1 MPLNVRTCSV
11 LLVFVAAC
19 ATTESNPRDPVA
31 DNPRIANLERAA
43 ALPWTDE
50 GQCVVQEA
58 YQPWEEVAARCIH
71 TLDRRKVRL
80 QDPERKCSVAA
91 AGAVAVP
98 VMVAACLLSQPLVV
112 GAVIVIGTVVVAAAI
127 KAELDEHARRRRAD
141 REAEASRQAERPGPT
156 TQPSPE
162 KGPSANRRSVPVPQP
177 IPDPTEIPLARP
189 KDKICDD
196 ETYDALSQRYKRLC
210 KETGQ
215 MSCSRSSLG
224 RRQYA
229 ELQCPEALERLAK
242 QDACLKA
249 RLAIQ
254 RECFGSIDARH
265 LVPLEEHARGVENCR
280 QSVGE
285 KCRQP

>member
-1 MPLNVRTCSV
+1 MKVRTGSV

-19 ATTESNPRDPVA
+19 ATTEPNPRDTVA

-58 YQPWEEVAARCIH
+58 SQPWEEVAARCIH
-71 TLDRRKVRL
+71 ALDRRKVRF

-91 AGAVAVP
+91 VGAVAVP
-98 VMVAACLLSQPLVV
+98 VMVATCLLAQPVVV
-112 GAVIVIGTVVVAAAI
+112 GAVIVIGTVMVAAAV

-156 TQPSPE
+156 TRPSPE
-162 KGPSANRRSVPVPQP
+162 KEPSANRGPVPVPQP
-177 IPDPTEIPLARP
+177 IPDTAEIPFARP
-189 KDKICDD
+189 KDRICDD
-196 ETYDALSQRYKRLC
+196 ETYDALGHQYKRLC
-210 KETGQ
+210 KESGP

-229 ELQCPEALERLAK
+229 ELQCPEAVERLAK
-242 QDACLKA
+242 QEACLHA
-249 RLAIQ
+249 RLSIQ

-280 QSVGE
+280 QAVGE
-285 KCRQP
+285 KCRSP